1 MTTNEL
7 LEREAATKEQSQHS
21 VHEESGHV
29 QLFPREE
36 MDSLRSRWQAVQGD
50 FVDHPREAVQNADEL
65 VAHTI
70 SKLTEVFA
78 GERNRLEGD
87 WARGGDV
94 STEDLRQALRRYR
107 SFFDRLLSV

>member
-7 LEREAATKEQSQHS
+7 LEREAATKPQH
-21 VHEESGHV
+21 HGQEEEGRL
-29 QLFPREE
+29 QLFPRDET
-36 MDSLRSRWQAVQGD
+36 DSLRTQWQSVQGE
-50 FVDHPREAVQNADEL
+50 FVDNPREAVQKADEL

-70 SKLTEVFA
+70 SRLTEGFA
-78 GERNRLEGD
+78 SERNRLEGD

-107 SFFDRLLSV
+107 SLFDRLLSV